1 MEDDGC
7 DLPFFKLFNKRISI
21 IRLVG
26 DKGFGIDFIEERF
39 CFSGVGSRLCVSER
53 AMALPAASTMAWIF
67 VVSPPRD
74 RPMI

>member
-26 DKGFGIDFIEERF
+26 DKGFGINFIQKGI
-39 CFSGVGSRLCVSER
+39 CFGYVGPLPWLLIFTENW
-53 AMALPAASTMAWIF
+53 ALPHFS
-67 VVSPPRD
+67 
-74 RPMI
+74 